1 MASKSI
7 TVTQLNEYIKN
18 LLQTD
23 PLLRYVRVSGDI
35 TYYNPH
41 SNGNIYMTL
50 SDGKSKVECVIYPNR
65 IDEIAKSIDVGDE
78 VILEGSIGGAPYKG
92 GYQLWVKTVERAGE
106 GDLAKEFEKL
116 KAKLEKEGLFDK
128 VHKKPLP
135 KFPRHIGIVTSDS
148 GAAFDD
154 VRKIIS
160 SRTNLTDITLFPV
173 LVQGKAAAPN
183 ITRMIDFI
191 NKDLSGEIDLLIVGR
206 GGGAPED
213 LAAFNDEA
221 LARAIF
227 ASRIPIISAVGHEID
242 VSISDLVADVR
253 AETPTAAAQIAVR
266 DNESLIDEM
275 NEYMRTLGTLLSN
288 NLLQAE
294 LTMQNYMGR
303 IEASIKDN
311 IRDKENELAHQMII
325 LKENDP
331 RNVLAKGFAIVS
343 GEEGKPIT
351 SAKKLAKGKKYVITM
366 TDGSKDCRIE

>member
-1 MASKSI
+1 MASKPI
-7 TVTQLNEYIKN
+7 TVTQLNDYIKN

-50 SDGKSKVECVIYPNR
+50 SDGKSKIECVIYPNR
-65 IDEIAKSIDVGDE
+65 IDDVARSIEIGDE
-78 VILEGSIGGAPYKG
+78 VVLDGSIGGAPYKG
-92 GYQLWVKTVERAGE
+92 GYQLWVKSVERAGE
-106 GDLAKEFEKL
+106 GDLAKEFERL

-128 VHKKPLP
+128 AKKKPLP
-135 KFPRHIGIVTSDS
+135 RFPKHIGIVTSDS

-154 VRKIIS
+154 VRKIIC

-183 ITRMIDFI
+183 ITRMIQFI
-191 NKDLSGEIDLLIVGR
+191 NKEFKDEIDLLIVGR

-227 ASRIPIISAVGHEID
+227 ASEIPIISAVGHEID

-266 DNESLIDEM
+266 DKESLIDEM
-275 NEYMRTLGTLLSN
+275 NEYMHTLGTLLSN
-288 NLLQAE
+288 SLLHAE
-294 LTMQNYMGR
+294 LEMQQHAGR
-303 IEASIKDN
+303 IESIIKDR
-311 IRDKENELAHQMII
+311 IRDKENEISHQLII

-331 RNVLAKGFAIVS
+331 RSVLAKGFAIIS
-343 GEEGKPIT
+343 GDGGKPVT
-351 SAKKLAKGKKYVITM
+351 SAKKLAKGKKYLITM
-366 TDGSKDCRIE
+366 TDGNKECRVE

>member
-1 MASKSI
+1 MASKPI
-7 TVTQLNEYIKN
+7 TVTQLNNYIKN

-23 PLLRYVRVSGDI
+23 PLLKYVRVSGDI
-35 TYYNPH
+35 TSYKDH

-50 SDGKSKVECVIYPNR
+50 SDGNSKIECVIYPNR
-65 IDEIAKSIDVGDE
+65 IDEVAKSIDVGDE
-78 VILEGSIGGAPYKG
+78 VIIEGSIGGAAYKG
-92 GYQLWVKTVERAGE
+92 SYQLWVRTVERAGE
-106 GDLAKEFEKL
+106 GDLAKEFEL
-116 KAKLEKEGLFDK
+116 RKAKLEKEGLFDK
-128 VHKKPLP
+128 AHKKPIP
-135 KFPRHIGIVTSDS
+135 KFPKHIGIVTSDS

-154 VRKIIS
+154 VRKIIC

-183 ITRMIDFI
+183 ITNMIEFI
-191 NKDLSGEIDLLIVGR
+191 NETFKDEIDLLIVGR

-221 LARAIF
+221 LARAIY
-227 ASRIPIISAVGHEID
+227 ASEIPIISAVGHEID
-242 VSISDLVADVR
+242 VSISDFVADVR

-266 DNESLIDEM
+266 DTESLIDEM
-275 NEYMRTLGTLLSN
+275 NEYMRRLGTLLSN

-294 LTMQNYMGR
+294 LSMQNYMTR
-303 IEASIKDN
+303 IESTVISR
-311 IRDKENELAHQMII
+311 IRDKENELAAQLIV

-331 RNVLAKGFAIVS
+331 RNVLSKGFALVT
-343 GEEGKPIT
+343 EEAGKPIT